1 MNRIVT
7 PLLTGLLGLLAGC
20 DRGSRVELWIIP
32 KGYTGWLRLDYGV
45 AGAPPLPI
53 EGGRY
58 VVRMPRSG
66 RLQTSSANKP
76 PIDRTAYD
84 LVDENGSRPLKF
96 TRGSEGYAVQDAF
109 AAGSFP
115 MGAKGF
121 YPWWRPHINLECVF
135 VGTAADLKTSGKN
148 CLAWRWGDQEP
159 PEYRKLAVVPA
170 GRKDR

>member
-1 MNRIVT
+1 MKRRVTLLLIGIV
-7 PLLTGLLGLLAGC
+7 GLLASC
-20 DRGSRVELWIIP
+20 DRRSRVELWIIP
-32 KGYTGWLRLDYGV
+32 NGYRGWLRLDYEV

-66 RLQTSSANKP
+66 RLRTSTANKP
-76 PIDRTAYD
+76 SIDRTAYD
-84 LVDENGSRPLKF
+84 LEDESGRHALKF
-96 TRGSEGYAVQDAF
+96 ARGSEEYTVQDAF

-115 MGAKGF
+115 MGARGF
-121 YPWWRPHINLECVF
+121 YAWWRPHITLECVF